1 MYRAGKLASRPNSL
15 HLYVARPQ
23 TWSPEIAVLLQE
35 QPTPKFAWG
44 GVDFEIN
51 PIWSVPGK
59 AMRYSIRHG
68 SGETNLHVVIVNSV
82 IACGPRSNID
92 LTYHSWTTFDFYCTN
107 YAIVVLPSQT
117 LGDKIVYLQHYLAE
131 MVGDTT
137 RRCGNCVCMLTEPH
151 PYYDVGCRKPEKCTC
166 VLCCM
171 QPPSLK
177 AAASEIVFRMCN
189 KEKLCLDLVSSC
201 RPVDPFFHF
210 EFG

>member
-1 MYRAGKLASRPNSL
+1 MNLCLGVRIVSPRLCYGYAIRWGCVAMYRAGKLASRPNSL

-82 IACGPRSNID
+82 IACGPRSNRD
-92 LTYHSWTTFDFYCTN
+92 LTYE
-107 YAIVVLPSQT
+107 
-117 LGDKIVYLQHYLAE
+117 GDSKSKGKIH
-131 MVGDTT
+131 
-137 RRCGNCVCMLTEPH
+137 
-151 PYYDVGCRKPEKCTC
+151 
-166 VLCCM
+166 
-171 QPPSLK
+171 
-177 AAASEIVFRMCN
+177 
-189 KEKLCLDLVSSC
+189 
-201 RPVDPFFHF
+201 
-210 EFG
+210 